1 MGRGITYPLLHGPSV
16 RRRRSAYHVVDRRV
30 TIVLAAA
37 QTVVPWP
44 PRRSVDPR
52 LRQPGRGQVA
62 YFLPRGKKRCGD
74 DVHRR
79 LHSQHPRSLDGR
91 VSEGPQAPTTTR
103 NAASPGTSKPDWD
116 VVTRLRVAEINP
128 PILSAAGTTM
138 PIAFSKRESI
148 ELQQDGAVARVRSGM
163 SQ

>member
-1 MGRGITYPLLHGPSV
+1 LTYASRVEGKSPIFYQEGRSGVGTMFI
-16 RRRRSAYHVVDRRV
+16 
-30 TIVLAAA
+30 
-37 QTVVPWP
+37 
-44 PRRSVDPR
+44 
-52 LRQPGRGQVA
+52 
-62 YFLPRGKKRCGD
+62 D
-74 DVHRR
+74 D
-79 LHSQHPRSLDGR
+79 SQHPRSLDGR

-103 NAASPGTSKPDWD
+103 NAASPGTSKPDRD

-148 ELQQDGAVARVRSGM
+148 ELQQVGAVARVRSGM